1 MTAAVVTSK
10 RAAKRG
16 RAARPGQEPRTRLAN
31 AVMAVGILYF
41 LIPLIWIVVA
51 ATKSQ
56 PDLLS
61 SGAFSFGRTFHL
73 FANLKQLFS
82 EDQGAYGQWLR
93 NTALYSG
100 VSAVGATFLATL
112 AGYGLARFSFRGKRF
127 FESALLGM
135 IMVPST
141 ALVLPT
147 YLLLARVHMVDT
159 IWAVILP
166 SLLSPFGAYLIRV
179 YVAESV
185 PEELLDAARI
195 DGASEPRVFLRV
207 AVPLMRPAVVTVFLF
222 SLVATWNNYF
232 LPLVVLSSSKLYPLT
247 VGLTTWFQTAQQES
261 GTRILFNLVVTGS
274 LLAIVPLIIA
284 FLLLQRFWRGG
295 ATTGSLK

>member
-1 MTAAVVTSK
+1 MTATAVTPE

-16 RAARPGQEPRTRLAN
+16 KSVRPGQQPKTRLAH
-31 AVMAVGILYF
+31 AIMGVGMLYF
-41 LIPLIWIVVA
+41 IIPLVWIVVA

-61 SGAFSFGRTFHL
+61 SGAFEFGRTFHL

-93 NTALYSG
+93 NSALYSG

-159 IWAVILP
+159 MWAVILP

-232 LPLVVLSSSKLYPLT
+232 LPLIMLKDPAWYPLT
-247 VGLTTWFQTAQQES
+247 LGLKSWNAQAATAGGQT
-261 GTRILFNLVVTGS
+261 IFNLVITGS
-274 LLAIVPLIIA
+274 LLTILPLLAA
-284 FLLLQRFWRGG
+284 FLLLQRFWQSGL
-295 ATTGSLK
+295 AAGSVKD